1 MKIYNYSGKFEVDKF
16 DNGFSEGIKTCKIV
30 KRHLKKFL
38 DAVLSV
44 PRDYYIYEIKEN
56 TIEST
61 PNTPT
66 TVDKH
71 GLFSHVERVFAYEL
85 YHRWSCR
92 LFGNKEGWVINGEV
106 GKYLRWFYN
115 NGYNDNGKQKYPD
128 LVLHKRQSMRNPS
141 KNMDHMF
148 VCEIKRK
155 DKVSSGIIEDLIKLC
170 RFTCQSIESKR
181 GKDGRFFEPYNCGI
195 YLIINDSKCESP
207 NNKSKGNDDGLS
219 DIIVNNLISNNL
231 FIKLMP
237 INISIEAKKI
247 LCVYSHWDS
256 DGDYSLSYQSLY
268 NILSSN
274 EKFSNILRK
283 NVADGRRDII
293 RTEIVDADNM
303 M

>member
-1 MKIYNYSGKFEVDKF
+1 MKIYNYSGKFEVDES
-16 DNGFSEGIKTCKIV
+16 DNGFSEKIKTCKIV

-38 DAVLSV
+38 DAVVSV

-56 TIEST
+56 SIEPT

-106 GKYLRWFYN
+106 GKYLKWFYN

-128 LVLHKRQSMRNPS
+128 LVLHKGQSMRNPS
-141 KNMDHMF
+141 KILDHMF

-155 DKVSSGIIEDLIKLC
+155 DKVSSGIIEDIIKLC
-170 RFTCQSIESKR
+170 RFTCQSLESKS

-195 YLIINDSKCESP
+195 YLIINDDKSESQ
-207 NNKSKGNDDGLS
+207 NIQSKGNNDGLS
-219 DIIVNNLISNNL
+219 EIIANNLISNNL

-237 INISIEAKKI
+237 ISISIEAKKI
-247 LCVYSHWDS
+247 LCIYSHWDS
-256 DGDYSLSYQSLY
+256 DGNYSLSYQSLY

-274 EKFSNILRK
+274 KNYSNIFRK
-283 NVADGRRDII
+283 NVVEGGEGII
-293 RTEIVDADNM
+293 RTETVNADNM
-303 M
+303 K